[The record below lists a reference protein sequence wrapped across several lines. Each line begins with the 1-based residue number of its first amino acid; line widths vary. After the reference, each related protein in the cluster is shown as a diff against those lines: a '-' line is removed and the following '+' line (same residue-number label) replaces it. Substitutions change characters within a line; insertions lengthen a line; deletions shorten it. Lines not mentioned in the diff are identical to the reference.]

1 MIECATVTAPV
12 MIGLLAWWIV
22 VLAGPVILVRRWSRR
37 RRAAERLR
45 RQSGRPAGEQPAGPP
60 GLSSSAAGTSE
71 TRAAPASGLSVAR
84 LSSEALEPLCR
95 FVDFHRRLDLAAS
108 ELRARLAP
116 LPAARWRVEPYRLP
130 ASGATR
136 L

>member
-1 MIECATVTAPV
+1 MIDRATVTAPE
-12 MIGLLAWWIV
+12 MIGLLVWWIV
-22 VLAGPVILVRRWSRR
+22 VLAAPLILVRRWSRR

-60 GLSSSAAGTSE
+60 GPSSSAAGTSE